1 MQYALNYSCTKFLST
16 ENQNYSVFW
25 WPGVLRVPNIK
36 VRKKISR
43 LDKDKQELWNVQQS
57 TPLFRTASGQQSF
70 EYRATSLWNDFQP
83 ALKLSKVVTSKSVN
97 LGDFF
102 WTSPSVVS

>member
-1 MQYALNYSCTKFLST
+1 MHDRVCS
-16 ENQNYSVFW
+16 
-25 WPGVLRVPNIK
+25 GVPNIK

-43 LDKDKQELWNVQQS
+43 LDKDKRELWNVKHS
-57 TPLFRTASGQQSF
+57 IPLFRTASGQRSF
-70 EYRATSLWNDFQP
+70 EYRARSLWNDFQP
-83 ALKLSKVVTSKSVN
+83 ALKLSELVTSKSVN